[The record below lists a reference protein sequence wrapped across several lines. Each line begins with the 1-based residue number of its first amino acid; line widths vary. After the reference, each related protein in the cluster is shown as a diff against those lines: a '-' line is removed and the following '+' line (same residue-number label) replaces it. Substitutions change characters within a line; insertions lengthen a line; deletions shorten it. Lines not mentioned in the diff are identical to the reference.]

1 MMIPIT
7 INIRE
12 SAYDKV
18 MYLLT
23 HLKDDVNFILPKN
36 VENEKTISSDVLEFR
51 KLSKSLSVVEKNI
64 DILSLDK
71 EMNNDIF

>member
-7 INIRE
+7 INIKE

-23 HLKDDVNFILPKN
+23 HLKDDVDFILPKKI
-36 VENEKTISSDVLEFR
+36 EHEKDLSSDVLEFR
-51 KLSKSLSVVEKNI
+51 KLSKNLSVVEKNI
-64 DILSLDK
+64 DILSLEK